1 MSRRS
6 VNPCTFGSAGSTLN
20 RIIKG
25 SVLLKRVFLLA
36 TPMIALLSQAA
47 QAAVTE
53 IDCLFASYHC
63 VFFWIISNFRFDSWT
78 AYW

>member
-1 MSRRS
+1 M
-6 VNPCTFGSAGSTLN
+6 
-20 RIIKG
+20 
-25 SVLLKRVFLLA
+25 LKRVFLLA